1 MTLER
6 REVTV
11 GSQKRAG
18 AKVALEGELRPISE
32 GRLLSRNS

>member
-1 MTLER
+1 MSLER
-6 REVTV
+6 REVAV

-32 GRLLSRNS
+32 GRLLPRNS